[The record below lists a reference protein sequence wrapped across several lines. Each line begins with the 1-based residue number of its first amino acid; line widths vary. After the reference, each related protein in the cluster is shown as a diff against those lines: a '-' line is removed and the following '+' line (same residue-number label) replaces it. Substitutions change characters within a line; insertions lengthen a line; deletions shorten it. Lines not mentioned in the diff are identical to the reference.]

1 MVIWV
6 TLIDDLLLKIEDKL
20 VVAVD
25 ISIDVVGEIIDD
37 FLTVDASFVNV
48 MDEPLDDSVLVIEL
62 SSLDNG
68 LDGIVDVW
76 L

>member
-1 MVIWV
+1 M
-6 TLIDDLLLKIEDKL
+6 LLKIEDKL

-68 LDGIVDVW
+68 LDGIVDV
-76 L
+76 